1 MCAYEDT
8 SYSQQKLSCM
18 QRDIKI
24 TAKSSS
30 HHTIIYL
37 SVLGHKI
44 ANTNHHNNNQIKRK
58 EPLKLNCY
66 KNDTNKSNNHRQ
78 SQILAGGE
86 KLKRVY
92 PPHPMLSISI
102 STRNKLL
109 DLRCR
114 RCGRFRLIKLKVGE
128 GLLW

>member
-1 MCAYEDT
+1 MHAERHKN
-8 SYSQQKLSCM
+8 YSQV
-18 QRDIKI
+18 I
-24 TAKSSS
+24 A
-30 HHTIIYL
+30 TIIYL

-92 PPHPMLSISI
+92 PGSIPTTPYVVYQYQYTQQTSGPKVPEMWTVSI
-102 STRNKLL
+102 N
-109 DLRCR
+109 
-114 RCGRFRLIKLKVGE
+114 
-128 GLLW
+128 